1 MNQKNPLTGYQ
12 SVSAG
17 FDKRDQLSDTMNR
30 RMTSL
35 AERLGQLVG
44 RALVAYSR
52 PKIDESKIHKNPHPM

>member
-1 MNQKNPLTGYQ
+1 MNQQVVLAGHH

-17 FDKRDQLSDTMNR
+17 FDKHDQLNDPMDR

-44 RALVAYSR
+44 RALVEKAR
-52 PKIDESKIHKNPHPM
+52 PTIDESKIHKNPHPM